1 VPKVREVTEKKTRE
15 PRERSTKV
23 VLHRLAGT
31 KKALEACRLVERLY
45 RAGKRVTVLLSDTGR
60 ASMFDEYLWTFAQH
74 SFVPHALWDGRSE
87 VEDPVV
93 VITGTVA
100 NPNAATVLVI
110 GDRISDSQEA
120 AAFPEVHDFV
130 TTSPED
136 EGKKKTW
143 EDAGF
148 RVEERRGA
156 AGREP
161 A

>member
-1 VPKVREVTEKKTRE
+1 VTEKTRE
-15 PRERSTKV
+15 PLERPTKV

-45 RAGKRVTVLLSDTGR
+45 RAGKRVTVLLSDSGR
-60 ASMFDEYLWTFAQH
+60 ATMFDEYLWTFAQH

-100 NPNAATVLVI
+100 NPNAATALVI
-110 GDRISDSQEA
+110 GDRIADSQEA
-120 AAFPEVHDFV
+120 ATFLEVHDFV

-136 EGKKKTW
+136 QGKRKAW

-148 RVEERRGA
+148 RVEEGRGA

>member
-1 VPKVREVTEKKTRE
+1 VTGKRTRE
-15 PRERSTKV
+15 PREKPTTV

-45 RAGKRVTVLLSDTGR
+45 HSGKRVTVFLSDSGR
-60 ASMFDEYLWTFAQH
+60 ATMFDEYLWTFAQH

-93 VITGTVA
+93 VVTGAVS

-110 GDRISDSQEA
+110 GDRIADSHEA
-120 AAFPEVHDFV
+120 AAFAEVHDFV

-136 EGKKKTW
+136 QEKRKTL

-148 RVEERRGA
+148 EVEERRGV
-156 AGREP
+156 AGRGP
-161 A
+161 G

>member
-1 VPKVREVTEKKTRE
+1 VREVTGKRTRE
-15 PRERSTKV
+15 PREKPTTV

-45 RAGKRVTVLLSDTGR
+45 HAGKRVAVLLSDSGR
-60 ASMFDEYLWTFAQH
+60 ATMFDEYLWTFAQH

-93 VITGTVA
+93 VVTGTVS

-110 GDRISDSQEA
+110 GDRIAESHEA

-136 EGKKKTW
+136 EGKRKAW

-148 RVEERRGA
+148 EVEERRGVT
-156 AGREP
+156 GRGP